1 MSGTIPPPPPPIEP
15 VVAADYGRRSR
26 VLTIEGPSRT
36 LALCLASFAV
46 MAPWPL
52 LGMLL
57 LRSQFESS
65 ADAFLF
71 FGGITLFPLLILAL
85 FGSVSEDVL
94 IAILML
100 VWFAA
105 ALIPSLWI
113 RRRIGSWRGV
123 AGLLGAQAL
132 FSLAQAVMGALL
144 LIGRSV

>member
-1 MSGTIPPPPPPIEP
+1 
-15 VVAADYGRRSR
+15 